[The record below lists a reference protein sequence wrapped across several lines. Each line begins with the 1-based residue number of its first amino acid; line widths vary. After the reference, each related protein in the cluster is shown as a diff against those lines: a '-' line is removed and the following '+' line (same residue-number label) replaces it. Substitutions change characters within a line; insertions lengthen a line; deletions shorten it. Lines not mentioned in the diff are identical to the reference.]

1 MDDKD
6 LKRYAIIGGAV
17 LLGVAVLNQI
27 YQSGFNAG
35 LAATGEGGRYHGDGF
50 FPFPGLLLVAGAI
63 WFFCFRRRG
72 RGNGG
77 HWPGV
82 QGQNRPPRLFEDWHN
97 RAHQADVA
105 SGGSGGPHVPQSPN
119 DLTEAPAAPA
129 APPAQPP
136 QAGGTPPQMPPHNG
150 EMGQRGAD
158 SPSGTTGP
166 TTV

>member
-1 MDDKD
+1 MEDKD

-35 LAATGEGGRYHGDGF
+35 LAATGQGGRYHGDGF
-50 FPFPGLLLVAGAI
+50 FPFPGLLLVGGAI

-77 HWPGV
+77 NGNGIH
-82 QGQNRPPRLFEDWHN
+82 GQNRAPRLFEDWHN

-105 SGGSGGPHVPQSPN
+105 TGGPSGPQVPQSPR
-119 DLTEAPAAPA
+119 DVTQTPVAPTAPQ
-129 APPAQPP
+129 PQQPP
-136 QAGGTPPQMPPHNG
+136 SGGTYPQSQQGG
-150 EMGQRGAD
+150 EMGPQGPA
-158 SPSGTTGP
+158 PQSGSSGP
-166 TTV
+166 MTV